1 MTLAHGFV
9 VKSSLELWIGDG
21 HTGGMTTTTHRTGL
35 NGGLTRTLAD
45 KVEGLRDDLR
55 THREAAA
62 QRRLLR
68 RELAAYDTPA
78 AIEDLLVAVD
88 RSADDPDAETIR
100 RILHGNLVGYRRRE
114 ALAS

>member
-1 MTLAHGFV
+1 
-9 VKSSLELWIGDG
+9 
-21 HTGGMTTTTHRTGL
+21 MTTKTHSTGL
-35 NGGLTRTLAD
+35 NGGLTRTLAA

-55 THREAAA
+55 TRREAAA
-62 QRRLLR
+62 QHRQLR

-88 RSADDPDAETIR
+88 RTPDDTDAETVR

-114 ALAS
+114 ELAS